1 MRIQLSAQET
11 LRLPLAGTA
20 AEAIAYLQTPR
31 RWIEALRGPTRLTW
45 QDDRRFRI
53 ALRPLLLW
61 QLRIAPTVDFQ
72 ITVTGDRGSLQSTG
86 FTVAVDWL
94 GMPLSTSYFDLAV
107 AGEIRALGAT
117 LVGRVCLE
125 VVVDLPNVLWAVPV
139 SLWQNLGDRLLAEAL
154 RTLRE
159 RLQQNVGADFAA
171 WRREGSNLLS

>member
-1 MRIQLSAQET
+1 MRIQLTAQET
-11 LRLPLAGTA
+11 LSLPLAGTA
-20 AEAIAYLQTPR
+20 AEAIAYLQSPR
-31 RWIEALRGPTRLTW
+31 RLIEALRGPTHLTW

-53 ALRPLLLW
+53 ALRPLQLW
-61 QLRIAPTVDFQ
+61 QLTIAPTVDFLS
-72 ITVTGDRGSLQSTG
+72 TWEGDRRRLQSTE

-94 GMPLSTSYFDLAV
+94 GMPLRSSYFDLAV

-139 SLWQNLGDRLLAEAL
+139 PLWQNLGDRLLTEAL

-171 WRREGSNLLS
+171 WQRECPNLLS